1 MSSTTSILLRI
12 KPKFLISDVSIND
25 FPFHKYRIHYATALY
40 FVSKV
45 ITVPCWPFKSHSHS
59 CLRNF
64 HTVFI
69 LPWLFLHKLPM
80 IWILTSS
87 KSIFLSLIN
96 RLLSLKPEHFL
107 YQLSCFLFHF
117 AGSILFHYLIKSKCD
132 KLTIYY
138 NFVLYQKGKKRNPLE
153 M

>member
-1 MSSTTSILLRI
+1 MYLLMTFHFTNIEFIMPLLCILFPKSSR
-12 KPKFLISDVSIND
+12 FLAGHLNPTPTPASET
-25 FPFHKYRIHYATALY
+25 FT
-40 FVSKV
+40 
-45 ITVPCWPFKSHSHS
+45 PCSF
-59 CLRNF
+59 CLDCSFTNS
-64 HTVFI
+64 
-69 LPWLFLHKLPM
+69 PM